1 MSAAEGIA
9 LWLCWNILTLTAA
22 KIKNPTHGLIFTS
35 QEVMSGVLSNVSF
48 APGLLDAFQ
57 APIPPTLAF
66 FKSLPT
72 ADEGIFAIYLIVLE
86 KLGFLPKIYVGSGLD
101 KAMGVRPR
109 LRQYKTG
116 KRATPNVKK
125 ALSDGFVITHKGILC
140 SAPIPSSETRFQLRA
155 LFLILESLCTFTLWA
170 MHSKTATYGM
180 PDLCPW
186 PINDLGYDGCCSHTP
201 LQECIPGEY
210 DGLTPEQIAI
220 KEAELDARRRE
231 SEQLSQQKYRAKIR
245 ANDWMR
251 KRRNTTN
258 RRTTARTVASKRFW
272 CDLCSQGFQSQGALN
287 IHKTRQVHLSK
298 LPGATPK
305 VYKHPGQKR
314 RADAIKAAK
323 THYCAL
329 CDQACES
336 GRALE
341 THIQGRDHR
350 LKVDSEST

>member
-140 SAPIPSSETRFQLRA
+140 SAPIPSSETRFSTTRA
-155 LFLILESLCTFTLWA
+155 LPHPRESLHI
-170 MHSKTATYGM
+170 HS
-180 PDLCPW
+180 
-186 PINDLGYDGCCSHTP
+186 LGYAFQDGNLWHAQSVS
-201 LQECIPGEY
+201 L
-210 DGLTPEQIAI
+210 
-220 KEAELDARRRE
+220 
-231 SEQLSQQKYRAKIR
+231 
-245 ANDWMR
+245 AN
-251 KRRNTTN
+251 
-258 RRTTARTVASKRFW
+258 
-272 CDLCSQGFQSQGALN
+272 Q
-287 IHKTRQVHLSK
+287 
-298 LPGATPK
+298 
-305 VYKHPGQKR
+305 
-314 RADAIKAAK
+314 
-323 THYCAL
+323 
-329 CDQACES
+329 
-336 GRALE
+336 
-341 THIQGRDHR
+341 
-350 LKVDSEST
+350 